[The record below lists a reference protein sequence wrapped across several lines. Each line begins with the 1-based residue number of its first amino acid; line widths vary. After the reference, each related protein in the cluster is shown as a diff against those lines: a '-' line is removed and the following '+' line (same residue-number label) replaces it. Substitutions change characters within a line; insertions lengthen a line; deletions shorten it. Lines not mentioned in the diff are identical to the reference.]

1 MNANSFHIK
10 TRKLQ
15 AQIALL
21 RQLLKRKDTTQNR
34 MRMAFVTLMQHR
46 DSLAVK
52 EKEQAAIKGKIF
64 SNLILKLQM
73 RRTFLKLRQRYIF
86 PSVMSKKRDPAGKI
100 KKPNPRYADEESTS
114 SLKLVFQQTEQP
126 AQNTAVHLKT
136 DDQIRKVTDD
146 HRLYL
151 QQVMRQRILV
161 VRKQALLRWKTNVI
175 RVRQAEIKQ
184 TTVFQP
190 KINETKEALLRKK
203 TIRLMLIHLEKTR
216 EMTLKIAF

>member
-1 MNANSFHIK
+1 
-10 TRKLQ
+10 
-15 AQIALL
+15 
-21 RQLLKRKDTTQNR
+21 

-73 RRTFLKLRQRYIF
+73 RRTFFKLRQRYIF
-86 PSVMSKKRDPAGKI
+86 PSVMSKKRDSAGKI

-126 AQNTAVHLKT
+126 AQNTAVHLTTVDK
-136 DDQIRKVTDD
+136 IRKVTED
-146 HRLYL
+146 HSLYL

-175 RVRQAEIKQ
+175 RVR
-184 TTVFQP
+184 
-190 KINETKEALLRKK
+190 
-203 TIRLMLIHLEKTR
+203 
-216 EMTLKIAF
+216 